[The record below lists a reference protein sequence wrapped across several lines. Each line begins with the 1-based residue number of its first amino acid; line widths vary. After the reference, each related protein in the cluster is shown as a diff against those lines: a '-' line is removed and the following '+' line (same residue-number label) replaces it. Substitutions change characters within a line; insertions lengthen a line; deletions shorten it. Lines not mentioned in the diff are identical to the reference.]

1 VAAFRVAVLISGTGT
16 NLQALL
22 DTVHRKPIGWESPD
36 ASVGGPSR
44 PDSVEGAGGPG
55 RPDFIEIVGVGSS
68 RADAGGLRRA
78 QQAGV
83 ETAVFA
89 IADYPDRTARD
100 RALGDWLD
108 ARGVDLVVLAG
119 FMELL
124 GPNLVRRFANRVV
137 NVHPSLLPAF
147 PGVGAIEQA
156 VEHGV
161 RVTGVTVHYV
171 DEHLDSGPIILQEA
185 LELPYPAPMAEIE
198 QRVHDVEHRL
208 LPRAV
213 RLMAA
218 GRVRRD
224 PANPRVVLID
234 DVD

>member
-1 VAAFRVAVLISGTGT
+1 VPAFRVAVLISGTGT

-22 DTVHRKPIGWESPD
+22 DTVHGESE
-36 ASVGGPSR
+36 R
-44 PDSVEGAGGPG
+44 G
-55 RPDFIEIVGVGSS
+55 RSIEIVGVASS
-68 RADAGGLRRA
+68 RSGAAGLQRA
-78 QQAGV
+78 ERAGV

-89 IADYPDRTARD
+89 IADHPDRTARD
-100 RALGDWLD
+100 QALGDWLE
-108 ARGVDLVVLAG
+108 ARDVDLVVLAG

-124 GPNLVRRFANRVV
+124 GPELVRRFTNRIV

-147 PGVGAIEQA
+147 PGVGAIRQA

-171 DEHLDSGPIILQEA
+171 DEHLDNGPIVLQEA
-185 LELPYPAPMAEIE
+185 MELPYPAAIAEIE
-198 QRVHDVEHRL
+198 ERLHRIEHRL

-213 RLMAA
+213 RLIAA
-218 GRVRRD
+218 GRVRID
-224 PANPRVVLID
+224 PANPRVVLVD